1 MQLINLPCLATGFL
15 AAVLLLGDIC
25 FSMVLFLVDL
35 HKMLGAGHR
44 VPTWGWTR
52 NGQAKQLSKRV
63 RCC

>member
-35 HKMLGAGHR
+35 HKMLGGAG
-44 VPTWGWTR
+44 PGM
-52 NGQAKQLSKRV
+52 AKQSSYLNV
-63 RCC
+63 